1 MYVHLQHFIFDYLC
15 NKLQKKLTLL
25 MRVFSNI
32 VFMGVAV
39 KKKTPFWLPLSVSLY
54 FLSLFLKIVKTLLI

>member
-1 MYVHLQHFIFDYLC
+1 
-15 NKLQKKLTLL
+15 

-54 FLSLFLKIVKTLLI
+54 FFLSLFVNCENITDLANGVILGEGWKGW